1 VEKLNIWT
9 RAPHLDN
16 WESIVKRLK
25 DPKSSVT
32 IAIVGKYVDLTES
45 YKSLNEAL
53 RHGGIPND
61 CRVNLEFVD
70 SEKINE
76 NNCRE
81 IVGDAD
87 GILVPGGFGSR
98 GIEGKI
104 CTAKYAREEKI
115 PYFGICLGMQIAV
128 IEFARNIA
136 GLKDAH
142 SQEFDKN
149 TPFPVIYL
157 MTEWYDEK
165 TGTLQ
170 KRDITSDKG
179 GTMRLGAYPCDIKKD
194 SLAYSA
200 YGITSISERHR
211 HRYEFNNA
219 FKEKLEE
226 KGLVISGTSPDGE
239 LVEMVEIKDH
249 PWFLGCQFHPEFK
262 SRPMNPHP
270 LFREFI
276 RASLA
281 YSKTRA

>member
-1 VEKLNIWT
+1 
-9 RAPHLDN
+9 
-16 WESIVKRLK
+16 
-25 DPKSSVT
+25 
-32 IAIVGKYVDLTES
+32 
-45 YKSLNEAL
+45 
-53 RHGGIPND
+53 
-61 CRVNLEFVD
+61 
-70 SEKINE
+70 
-76 NNCRE
+76 
-81 IVGDAD
+81 
-87 GILVPGGFGSR
+87 
-98 GIEGKI
+98 
-104 CTAKYAREEKI
+104 
-115 PYFGICLGMQIAV
+115 
-128 IEFARNIA
+128 
-136 GLKDAH
+136 
-142 SQEFDKN
+142 
-149 TPFPVIYL
+149 VIYL
-157 MTEWYDEK
+157 MKEWYDEK

-200 YGITSISERHR
+200 YEITSISERHR

-239 LVEMVEIKDH
+239 LVEMVEVKDH